1 MIDGDDM
8 IRMLYATAAM
18 NTLKNLLV
26 QSAKAVEDA
35 EAKMDE
41 LPGADSEY
49 AKRCTEA
56 LDHYIHASIDLYE
69 ETFLVV
75 TDGNYRVI
83 SEDGK
88 EITFYSYEDPSE
100 EGRDDSE

>member
-26 QSAKAVEDA
+26 QSAKAVEDV
-35 EAKMDE
+35 EEKMDT

-49 AKRCTEA
+49 AKRCIEV
-56 LDHYIHASIDLYE
+56 LDHYINSSIDLYE
-69 ETFLVV
+69 ETFKVV
-75 TDGNYRVI
+75 TDGNYRVV

-88 EITFYSYEDPSE
+88 TITFYSYEDPSE
-100 EGRDDSE
+100 EGRHDGQ